1 MKLILTILFLFAL
14 STQAQYKAININ
26 KTILRYDTTLVNEVP
41 ESMNTYSWMMLRLK
55 SNDDTLA
62 VIFNDGTVWTKAAV
76 VSGSIAQIGTTSI
89 IQITLP
95 STIGANKYLLQ
106 NQVVYQY
113 NGSHRIPDLFTDKK
127 TKAVIRNSDNKEV
140 ATYHGN
146 GFIWHEMPSTTALLT
161 QGIVRVV
168 FP

>member
-1 MKLILTILFLFAL
+1 MRYILTILFLFVL
-14 STQAQYKAININ
+14 SAQAQYKAININ

-41 ESMNTYSWMMLRLK
+41 ESYNNYAWMLLRLK
-55 SNDDTLA
+55 SNNDTLA

-76 VSGSIAQIGTTSI
+76 TNAAIAQIGTTSI

-95 STIGANKYLLQ
+95 STIGTNKFILN

-113 NGSHRIPDLFTDKK
+113 NVGHVIPDLFTDKK
-127 TKAVIRNSDNKEV
+127 TKAVIRVSDGKEV

-146 GFIWHEMPSTTALLT
+146 GCIWHEMPATTALLT

>member
-1 MKLILTILFLFAL
+1 MKYIFTILFLAAFTA
-14 STQAQYKAININ
+14 QAQYKSININ

-41 ESMNTYSWMMLRLK
+41 EALNNYSWMLLQLK
-55 SNDDTLA
+55 SNNDTLA

-76 VSGSIAQIGTTSI
+76 TSGAVAQIGSTSI

-95 STIGANKYLLQ
+95 STIGSNKFLLN

-113 NGSHRIPDLFTDKK
+113 NGGHAIPDLFTDKK
-127 TKAVIRNSDNKEV
+127 IKPVVRISDGKTV
-140 ATYHGN
+140 AEFHGN
-146 GFIWHEMPSTTALLT
+146 GCIWHEMPATTALLSN
-161 QGIVRVV
+161 GIVRVV